1 LDLETPIDEPPSSVL
16 LAEMITDPTL
26 FLVGSG
32 VILIVL
38 LALSALISG
47 SEVAF
52 FSLNANDLDTCR
64 DSKKKSDKQIL
75 HLLIEPRALLAT
87 ILILNNLINVGIV
100 TYSTYMLWELTGSH
114 SPEAGLIALLT
125 VAITFAI
132 VFFGEVIPKVYASQN
147 YLPLARTMAGVL
159 SVASLVVKPVSWLLL
174 STSNLIEQRIQK
186 KGYNISMD
194 ELNQAIEI
202 TTTNENTSEEEKEI
216 LKGIVNFGTINVK
229 QIMRSRL
236 DITAVDMEM
245 SFGELLERINH
256 SGFSRM
262 PAFMETLDNVK
273 GILYIKD
280 LLPHLDQG
288 DNFEWQK
295 LLRTGI
301 FVPETKKI
309 DSLLKDFQEKRV
321 HMAIVVDEYGGTSG
335 LITLEDII
343 EEIIGEINDEFDDE
357 INIAYNK
364 LDDNTFIFEGKT
376 SLNDFC
382 KVIDEDPALFGEVK
396 GESESL
402 GGLVLEIHTKI
413 PRPGEKVVFD
423 KFVFTV
429 VDADEKRIRKVRV
442 FIKKEESKNEKS

>member
-1 LDLETPIDEPPSSVL
+1 LELTVDEPPSSIL
-16 LAEMITDPTL
+16 LGEMMTDPTM
-26 FLVGSG
+26 FFVYSG
-32 VILIVL
+32 LILLVL
-38 LALSALISG
+38 LALSALVSG

-52 FSLNANDLDTCR
+52 FSLSGGDLDACR
-64 DSKKKSDKQIL
+64 DSKRKTDQQIL
-75 HLLIEPRALLAT
+75 NLVQQPRALLAT
-87 ILILNNLINVGIV
+87 ILILNNLVNVGIV
-100 TYSTYMLWELTGSH
+100 TFSTYLLWQISGTQN
-114 SPEAGLIALLT
+114 PEAGLIALLT
-125 VAITFAI
+125 LVVTLAI

-147 YLPLARTMAGVL
+147 YLPLARAMAGFL
-159 SVASLVVKPVSWLLL
+159 SLVSIIVYPLAWLLL
-174 STSNLIEQRIQK
+174 STSNLIEKRVEK
-186 KGYNISMD
+186 RGYNISMD

-236 DITAVDMEM
+236 DVTAVDMEM
-245 SFGELLERINH
+245 NFKELLEQINQ

-262 PAFMETLDNVK
+262 PAYMETIDNIK

-280 LLPHLDQG
+280 LLPHLDAEE
-288 DNFEWQK
+288 NFEWQS
-295 LLRTGI
+295 LLRPGI

-357 INIAYNK
+357 INVAFNK

-382 KVIDEDPALFGEVK
+382 KVIDEDPALFEEVK

-402 GGLVLEIHTKI
+402 GGLVLEIHSKI
-413 PRPGEKVVFD
+413 PRPGEKVLFD

-442 FIKKEESKNEKS
+442 FIKKEEVRNDK